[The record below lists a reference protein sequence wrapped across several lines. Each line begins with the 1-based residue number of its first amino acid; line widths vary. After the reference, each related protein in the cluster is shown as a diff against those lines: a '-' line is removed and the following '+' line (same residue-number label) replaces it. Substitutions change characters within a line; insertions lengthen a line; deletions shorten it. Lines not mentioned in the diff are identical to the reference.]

1 MKTLKTHIL
10 TTALITLISIV
21 NVSAKNY
28 YTSSDGKWSKNST
41 WVNNDAPGTWFGS
54 NDTVFVDHNID
65 YDRNVG
71 FSGVMVISSSGSII
85 GNKNLS
91 VNSNGQIIADGDI
104 KVKKLNIWGGSLVS
118 TANVEAT
125 NGLDTSPNTTIDID
139 GDFVSGNHVT
149 LNNVDL
155 DVDGDFLIDGKLN
168 MNSNST
174 ADVSGNVEVTNKTEL
189 NNSSILTIHG
199 SSDFDNHVTLNFNSE
214 LETDGASSIDGKLD
228 MNGGNLIIGDNF
240 IISGKATVNSGSK
253 ITNDGHLIT
262 NGELILNS
270 SGAEIDNNGT
280 ITSNSTVSNGGT
292 VTNDGTWN
300 ANDELTNSWGG
311 VYINNGNI
319 YATDD
324 IVNQGLLIN
333 NNYLETTGG
342 DMENGWSSSFVND
355 GSSFID
361 GDIDNNGTM
370 TGSGSTLI
378 TGTLDSSD
386 GDVTG
391 SGYVCNPDNTT
402 DPTGGNQTN
411 VDPTVQIC
419 GQTDSDPFP
428 VELVDF
434 TADNNGQ
441 AVELSWTTASELN
454 NDYFTVERSIDGDDF
469 ENIATVQGAGNSN
482 EVLNY
487 SYVDY
492 NSPKGQSVY
501 YRIKQT
507 DFDGTVSY
515 SWILDVYNKQEI
527 VANVY
532 PNPAQSGETITI
544 QSSVENIEV
553 SLFNAQGVM
562 ILTKELNQNQFDMY
576 TDNLKPGMYFVT
588 IKSSGSS
595 EAVTKKL
602 VIR

>member
-104 KVKKLNIWGGSLVS
+104 KVKKLNIWGGSIVS
-118 TANVEAT
+118 TVNVEAT

-149 LNNVDL
+149 LNNVAL

-174 ADVSGNVEVTNKTEL
+174 ADVSGNVEVTNKLEL

-214 LETDGASSIDGKLD
+214 LETDGASSIDGKLK

-280 ITSNSTVSNGGT
+280 ITSNSTVSSGGT
-292 VTNDGTWN
+292 ITNDGTWN

-342 DMENGWSSSFVND
+342 DLKNDWSSSFVND

-370 TGSGSTLI
+370 SGSGSTLI

-391 SGYVCNPDNTT
+391 SGYVCNPDNIT

-411 VDPTVQIC
+411 VDPSVQIC

-454 NDYFTVERSIDGDDF
+454 NDYFTVERSIDGGEF

-482 EVLNY
+482 EIINY

-527 VANVY
+527 VAKVY
-532 PNPAQSGETITI
+532 PNPAQSGEIITI
-544 QSSVENIEV
+544 QSSVENVEV

-588 IKSSGSS
+588 IKSSDSS
-595 EAVTKKL
+595 ESVTKKL